1 MPETTTR
8 PPLPAHFAA
17 SAALPAKLPLPD
29 DHPVWRLLGAW
40 VATRQRG
47 EPALIAP
54 HLASEAVLEDA
65 RAIIA
70 AGGGPLRTGGELD
83 VAATGRLHAC
93 GTRITDLDVRLSGK
107 RIKEGGEERIVSHL
121 TLTEVCQVADG
132 TWKIA
137 RLLDDA
143 GRALLSDPAFL
154 RFLTTAP
161 GSDGRAAGAGAGR
174 PDGADGA
181 GAARPDGA

>member
-1 MPETTTR
+1 MADDPTTAR
-8 PPLPAHFAA
+8 PPVPAHFAA
-17 SAALPAKLPLPD
+17 SAALPAKVQLPD

-47 EPALIAP
+47 DADLIAP
-54 HLASEAVLEDA
+54 HLGSEAVLADA
-65 RAIIA
+65 RAVIA

-83 VAATGRLHAC
+83 VEATGRLHPC
-93 GTRITDLDVRLSGK
+93 GTRITDLDVRLVGK
-107 RIKEGGEERIVSHL
+107 RLTEDGETRIVSHL
-121 TLTEVCQVADG
+121 TLMEVGKDSDG
-132 TWKIA
+132 GWKIV

-161 GSDGRAAGAGAGR
+161 GAAS
-174 PDGADGA
+174 GADSLAAGA